1 MSAVSFTPR
10 RAWKALLLATATA
23 VVGYFLIS
31 NTDVRPEFFA
41 LMGIVSGTLI
51 LITLRRSRLNEER
64 VQDLMDHASD
74 AIFIVAD
81 HRFVDVNG
89 AACTMTG
96 CSREELLDMKVASSD
111 PFDQLG
117 LLDELFAKLKA
128 GETVIAERELVRRD
142 GSQIT
147 IEAHARRLPDGR
159 FQAIAR
165 DISARVEAERAL
177 RESDELLRHAFDS
190 GASGMAL
197 GTLDGRFIRVN
208 QAFAS
213 MLGYE
218 PQDLAGVDTTAV
230 TAPDDRNAL
239 VEPLDRMAR
248 GDLAKFHADK
258 RFLHRDGH
266 EVWTR
271 VDLALTRDADG
282 EPRMVVAHI
291 LDTSRSREL
300 ESRLRQAEKMEA
312 IGRLAGGVAHDFNNL
327 LGVVLNYSAFVA
339 EELGSDHAC
348 TADVREI
355 IKAGRRGAALTRQLL
370 TFSRL
375 DVPRTE
381 VLLVND
387 AVLELEPLLRKLI
400 PENIELSVQLNPDIP
415 EVAMDHTHLDQILVN
430 LAVNAKDAMLGDG
443 ELKIST
449 SHLTLRDASEDL
461 GLGPGRYAIA
471 SVSDTGTGIPDEI
484 RDHVF
489 EPFFT
494 TKDRHKGTGFG
505 LATVHGIVSQAGGAV
520 HIESR
525 EGHGTR
531 FDVFLPATLGAAGFE
546 PSSLPSIDITS
557 DADSLDLLVVEDEPS
572 VRAVT
577 SRILRAAGHHV
588 VEATDGIEALDL
600 LREETFDVLVS
611 DIVMPWM
618 SGLELRKRVDLPAV
632 LISGYPD
639 DVIRDHGE
647 LPSDTA
653 LVMKPFTPM
662 QLAHAVTRAA
672 ARSAV

>member
-10 RAWKALLLATATA
+10 HAWKILLLATAIV
-23 VVGYFLIS
+23 VVGYLLIS
-31 NTDVRPEFFA
+31 NPDVRPELFA
-41 LMGIVSGTLI
+41 LMGVVSGAVI
-51 LITLRRSRLNEER
+51 LITLRRSRLNKER

-81 HRFVDVNG
+81 HRYVDVNE

-96 CSREELLDMKVASSD
+96 CSREELLDMKVAPSD

-117 LLDELFAKLKA
+117 LLDELFARLKG
-128 GETVIAERELVRRD
+128 GETVIAERELVRKDASR
-142 GSQIT
+142 IT
-147 IEAHARRLPDGR
+147 IESHARRLPDGR

-165 DISARVEAERAL
+165 DISSRVEAERAL
-177 RESDELLRHAFDS
+177 RESEELLRHAFDA

-197 GTLDGRFIRVN
+197 GTLEGKFIRVN
-208 QAFAS
+208 QAFAG

-218 PQDLAGVDTTAV
+218 PQDLVGVDTTAV
-230 TAPDDRNAL
+230 MHPADGNAM

-248 GDLAKFHADK
+248 GDLGKFHAEK
-258 RFLHRDGH
+258 RFLHRDGR

-282 EPRMVVAHI
+282 RPRMVVAHI

-300 ESRLRQAEKMEA
+300 EGRLRQAEKMEA

-339 EELGSDHAC
+339 EELGHNHAC
-348 TADVREI
+348 ADDVQEI

-387 AVLELEPLLRKLI
+387 AVIELEPLLRKLI
-400 PENIELSVQLNPDIP
+400 PENIELSVQLDPDIP
-415 EVAMDHTHLDQILVN
+415 VVAMDHTHLDQILVN
-430 LAVNAKDAMLGDG
+430 LAVNAKDAMPGDG
-443 ELKIST
+443 ALKIST
-449 SHLTLRDASEDL
+449 SHVTLRDGSEDPRL
-461 GLGPGRYAIA
+461 APGSYAIA

-494 TKDRHKGTGFG
+494 TKERHKGTGFG
-505 LATVHGIVSQAGGAV
+505 LATVHGIVSRAGGAV

-531 FDVFLPATLGAAGFE
+531 FDVFLPATLGVADIE
-546 PSSLPSIDITS
+546 PSSLPVIDITG

-577 SRILRAAGHHV
+577 SRILRDAGHHV

-600 LREETFDVLVS
+600 LREASFDVLVS

-662 QLAHAVTRAA
+662 QLAQAVTRAA
-672 ARSAV
+672 AFSTS